1 MGESLC
7 QSFLLPDFTHNS
19 RKLVGGLSG
28 ILVRVALGC
37 ASKKGSV
44 FAKCKPVSSSLASL
58 PNYPLRKLA
67 RYRHSAVGHLHNG
80 PLCGGETVIIKGLF
94 GSSNALSP

>member
-19 RKLVGGLSG
+19 RKLFGGLSG
-28 ILVRVALGC
+28 ILVWVALGC
-37 ASKKGSV
+37 ASKKGFV
-44 FAKCKPVSSSLASL
+44 FAKCNAVSSPLASL
-58 PNYPLRKLA
+58 PNYPLQKLA

-80 PLCGGETVIIKGLF
+80 PPCGGETVIIKGLLE
-94 GSSNALSP
+94 SSNALSP